1 MSDIPNSEPMAIL
14 QVVYAISRQPIPYNN
29 VRCAITLPVFVR
41 PTDDIDEQVFHAFQK
56 ARLAV
61 QKEIDQ
67 QFETYDEPAPYSLEP
82 RYKLLH
88 LGNYTAIVPNEVAL
102 ADLPNNWRNAGTDA
116 ADHRLAYLR
125 KRYPQAIDCSGENY
139 DRLPLLQFYNFLY
152 NTNPQVSLVLW
163 VKEDPSEECYTYLRE
178 NYPGHFYR
186 QSSYCTEAKAL
197 DKLNK
202 MIADKGELT
211 IIDLRD
217 GDWGKLPPPPP
228 SPPAEPPPADEPPEA
243 DYYEPDDDDEEDEL

>member
-1 MSDIPNSEPMAIL
+1 MAVL
-14 QVVYAISRQPIPYNN
+14 QVEYAISRQPVPYNN

-41 PTDDIDEQVFHAFQK
+41 PTDNLDEQVFNAFQK

-61 QKEIDQ
+61 QEEIDK
-67 QFETYDEPAPYSLEP
+67 QFETYDEPPPYSLEP

-88 LGNYTAIVPNEVAL
+88 LGNCTAIVPNEVEL
-102 ADLPNNWRNAGTDA
+102 ADLPNNWSEAGWDA
-116 ADHRLAYLR
+116 ARRRLADLR
-125 KRYPQAIDCSGENY
+125 RRYPNAIDCSGENY
-139 DRLPLLQFYNFLY
+139 DRLPLLHSYTFLY

-163 VKEDPSEECYTYLRE
+163 LKEEPGDERYTYLRE

-186 QSSYCTEAKAL
+186 QSSGYCTKAEAL

-202 MIADKGELT
+202 LIADKGELA

-217 GDWGKLPPPPP
+217 GDWTKLPPPPA
-228 SPPAEPPPADEPPEA
+228 PAEPPPPDEPVEA
-243 DYYEPDDDDEEDEL
+243 DYYEPDADGWDDDDEDDEL

>member
-14 QVVYAISRQPIPYNN
+14 QVEYAISRQPIPYNN

-41 PTDDIDEQVFHAFQK
+41 PTDNMDEQVFNAFQK

-61 QKEIDQ
+61 QNEIDQ

-82 RYKLLH
+82 RFKLLN
-88 LGNYTAIVPNEVAL
+88 LGNHNAIVPNEVAL

-116 ADHRLAYLR
+116 ANRRLAYLR

-163 VKEDPSEECYTYLRE
+163 VKEDPSDDIYTYLRE

-186 QSSYCTEAKAL
+186 QSTGYCTEAKAL
-197 DKLNK
+197 DKLNQL
-202 MIADKGELT
+202 IEGKGELT

-217 GDWGKLPPPPP
+217 GDWAKLPPPPP
-228 SPPAEPPPADEPPEA
+228 PANEPSEDYVEA
-243 DYYEPDDDDEEDEL
+243 EEHVSSWEDDDEL